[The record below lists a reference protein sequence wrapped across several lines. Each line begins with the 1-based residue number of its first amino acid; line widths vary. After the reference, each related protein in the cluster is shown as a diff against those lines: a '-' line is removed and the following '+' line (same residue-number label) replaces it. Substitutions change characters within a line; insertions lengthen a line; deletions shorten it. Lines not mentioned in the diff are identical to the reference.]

1 MHLQS
6 NLQTFTDTSQAFYL
20 AISKL
25 IFQSPLREKFP
36 YSELFSPNPGKCG
49 SE

>member
-6 NLQTFTDTSQAFYL
+6 NLQKFTDTSQAFYL

-25 IFQSPLREKFP
+25 IFHSPQREKFP
-36 YSELFSPNPGKCG
+36 YSELFSPNPGKYG